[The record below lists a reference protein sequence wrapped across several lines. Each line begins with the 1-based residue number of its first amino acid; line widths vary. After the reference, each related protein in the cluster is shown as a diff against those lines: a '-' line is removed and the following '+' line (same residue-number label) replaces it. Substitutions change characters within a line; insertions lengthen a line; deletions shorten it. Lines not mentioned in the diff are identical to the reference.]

1 MGLNRSGVYESD
13 RVLNWA
19 VLRTFELCWI
29 VLEGLAHATVEGV
42 SIDLEPGHVINIAP
56 HSQSRLKNFGLNK
69 LRVLSTSMEIVK
81 KAYPFIETVE
91 EGFPFELRST
101 LSGSF
106 TGKSFLGIGLGFPF
120 SS

>member
-1 MGLNRSGVYESD
+1 MIDTGGFLLDIAGWEQQVLDLNPGDE
-13 RVLNWA
+13 LI
-19 VLRTFELCWI
+19 FEAQSKRHCYWI

-81 KAYPFIETVE
+81 KKV
-91 EGFPFELRST
+91 
-101 LSGSF
+101 
-106 TGKSFLGIGLGFPF
+106 
-120 SS
+120 